1 MQICSGAWES
11 LFYPVTEALGGEDT
25 TRWVSVIVHQPGRQ
39 GLTTQVQYQGL
50 HHHVVCCLD
59 SLAAIQIC
67 SRSIHQRKLR
77 ALLLDMKVLMAS
89 GNGNGL
95 WLWRAFETACSRRHE
110 EDESYWSRSQCL
122 SVACNEQK

>member
-1 MQICSGAWES
+1 MQICSGAWGS

-25 TRWVSVIVHQPGRQ
+25 TRWVFVIVHQPGRQ

-50 HHHVVCCLD
+50 HHHVICCLD

-89 GNGNGL
+89 GNGNGFGFGERL
-95 WLWRAFETACSRRHE
+95 KQRVHGGTKKTKATGHGVNV
-110 EDESYWSRSQCL
+110 
-122 SVACNEQK
+122 SVSV